1 MDVMKKP
8 TLLQSDPKLLINV
21 GSKLI
26 QVRWVIKSKLMS
38 LNSHK
43 AIHVDA
49 WISRRVIGN

>member
-1 MDVMKKP
+1 MKKP